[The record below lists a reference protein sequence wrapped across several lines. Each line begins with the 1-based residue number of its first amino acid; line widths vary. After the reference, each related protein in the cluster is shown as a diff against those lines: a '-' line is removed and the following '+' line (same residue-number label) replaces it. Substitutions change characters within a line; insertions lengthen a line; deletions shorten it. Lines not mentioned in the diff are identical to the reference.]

1 MENILEEVFILFDDS
16 SIEKVLKKILIS
28 DDMNSQEL
36 KIINLLIEND
46 KKLRFKRIKYMYILE
61 LIVVF
66 GYFVD
71 KVEGRKTFKL
81 VTAGAT
87 IYNKEYLTKKLEKY
101 EKIAM
106 INLEKNLLE
115 VFNNKTSDTIN
126 KNIENIDN
134 FDLST
139 FQNIYLNSYKSII
152 ISYEYYTKIIQAFY
166 EFINQ
171 ILMLALRPFFFDNK
185 YGIVRNTFNIVYTSV
200 YSLSVFFKIFKKQH
214 FLSNGDTETEELKT
228 TNDIISFFENINI
241 IIEKDKMKD
250 ELSTVLN
257 NIIRLISNKEFIKKH
272 QYIKLNNS
280 HKKIFNI
287 NKILLTI
294 SSLIIDDAYLSM
306 LAATVTNTMIAL
318 TDRITVFRNKLND
331 TKGIMDVISVT
342 SYPVSTTFLWNY
354 QDEKYKN
361 LFVLENVTVEYQEN
375 GIINTVFE
383 NINLNFEINCIHFLY
398 GNSGSGK
405 TTLVN
410 TIIKRIKIKNG
421 SIKFLNEHENY
432 TYFSIRKYLTY
443 MTSESALFSK
453 SLYYNIV
460 YGINNEVLIEKNDVI
475 LEEIV
480 KYMNILKLE
489 FFISDINTKN
499 AKKLSKGQTQ
509 RVAIIRLF
517 INIIFNDL
525 KIIFLDEFTS
535 NIDNNTEII
544 IFKELLNLHSKF
556 DFTIFFISHNMYNI
570 KYSDYNYQFNTEEH
584 SITKKRTTTTDKEL

>member
-1 MENILEEVFILFDDS
+1 MENILEEVFTLFDDS
-16 SIEKVLKKILIS
+16 SIENVLKKILIS
-28 DDMNSQEL
+28 DDMSPQEL
-36 KIINLLIEND
+36 KMINILIEND
-46 KKLRFKRIKYMYILE
+46 KKICFKRIKYIYILE
-61 LIVVF
+61 LVVVF

-71 KVEGRKTFKL
+71 KVEGRQTFKL
-81 VTAGAT
+81 VSSGLT
-87 IYNKEYLTKKLEKY
+87 IHNKNYLTKKLEKY

-106 INLEKNLLE
+106 INLEKTLLE

-126 KNIENIDN
+126 KNIENIDT
-134 FDLST
+134 FELST

-152 ISYEYYTKIIQAFY
+152 ISYEYYTKVVQAFY

-171 ILMLALRPFFFDNK
+171 ILMIVLRPFFFDNK
-185 YGIVRNTFNIVYTSV
+185 YGVVRNIFNIIYASV
-200 YSLSVFFKIFKKQH
+200 YSLGVFFNIFKKQY
-214 FLSNGDTETEELKT
+214 FLSNGHTESEEFKT
-228 TNDIISFFENINI
+228 TNNIISFFENINI

-257 NIIRLISNKEFIKKH
+257 DIIKLISNKEFIKKH
-272 QYIKLNNS
+272 QYMKLNNN

-287 NKILLTI
+287 NKILLTV
-294 SSLIIDDAYLSM
+294 SSIIVDDSYLSM
-306 LAATVTNTMIAL
+306 LAGVVTNAMIAL
-318 TDRITVFRNKLND
+318 TDRLTVFRNKLKD
-331 TKGIMDVISVT
+331 IKGIMDVISVT
-342 SYPVSTTFLWNY
+342 SYPVSTTLLWNH

-383 NINLNFEINCIHFLY
+383 NINLNFEINRIHFLY

-421 SIKFLNEHENY
+421 SINFLNEYEDY

-460 YGINNEVLIEKNDVI
+460 YGLNNEVLTEKSDAI
-475 LEEIV
+475 LEEII

-489 FFISDINTKN
+489 IFISDINTKN

-509 RVAIIRLF
+509 RIAIIRLF
-517 INIIFNDL
+517 INIIFSDL

-535 NIDNNTEII
+535 NIDNNTEKI

-570 KYSDYNYQFNTEEH
+570 KYSDYNYQFNIEEH
-584 SITKKRTTTTDKEL
+584 SITKTRTTTTDEEL